1 MNLAS
6 IIVAAVVAVIF
17 VSIIVSAIL
26 KKKQGKSLCSCGS
39 SCAGCAMK
47 GTCHGGKD

>member
-6 IIVAAVVAVIF
+6 IIVAAVVAIAF
-17 VSIIVSAIL
+17 VSIIVSAAV

-47 GTCHGGKD
+47 GACHANKD

>member
-47 GTCHGGKD
+47 GACHSGKN

>member
-17 VSIIVSAIL
+17 VSIIVSAIV

-47 GTCHGGKD
+47 GACHGGED

>member
-17 VSIIVSAIL
+17 VSIIVSAIV
-26 KKKQGKSLCSCGS
+26 KKKQGKILCYCGS

-47 GTCHGGKD
+47 GSCHGGKN